1 MNLRIKNTKITAKII
16 GWIQII
22 GGITG
27 LGIMAYLL
35 LNTGAIN
42 GALLLIFLIGI
53 CLFSFSIYSGR
64 LLLNTDNQK
73 FGLWLSAINFF
84 LQLISFS
91 IKGYG
96 LCYCSGLAI
105 NIGIEGSIIKLSANF
120 IKSNFSMSI
129 NDQSATFMITIN
141 LIALLA
147 LWVIADIYDEKY
159 IKKGEKSENEI
170 QVTSTAANI
179 R

>member
-1 MNLRIKNTKITAKII
+1 MELRIKNTKITTKII

-27 LGIMAYLL
+27 LGIMAFLML
-35 LNTGAIN
+35 KTGAIN
-42 GALLLIFLIGI
+42 GALLLVFLIGI
-53 CLFSFSIYSGR
+53 SLFSLSIYSGR
-64 LLLNTDNQK
+64 QLLNKENQK
-73 FGLWLSAINFF
+73 LGLWLSAVNFL
-84 LQLISFS
+84 LQLFSFS

-96 LCYCSGLAI
+96 LSYCSGLAI
-105 NIGIEGSIIKLSANF
+105 NIGIEDSILKLSANF

-129 NDQSATFMITIN
+129 NDQSVTFMITIN

-159 IKKGEKSENEI
+159 IKKVEKFENKI
-170 QVTSTAANI
+170 Q
-179 R
+179 